1 MDSSSTTDPIAF
13 VTRRRLS
20 ALVTGLL
27 LVVAFGLATGSAAAH
42 NPACHQVAGP
52 DGPHYDDDPTTG
64 SPTAYS
70 HNPNLMGVDRPN
82 SDHPDHANSIH
93 NREGS
98 CSVGQSGNSGGQG
111 GNGHR

>member
-1 MDSSSTTDPIAF
+1 MRTVSTIDPTAV

-20 ALVTGLL
+20 AVATALVL
-27 LVVAFGLATGSAAAH
+27 LVALWSATGSAAAH

-52 DGPHYDDDPTTG
+52 DGPHYDDDPQTG
-64 SPTAYS
+64 SSTAYS

-98 CSVGQSGNSGGQG
+98 CSVGQG
-111 GNGHR
+111 GNGHH